1 MVEIIGL
8 ATLVALVWLLAFAMK
23 TESDAERRRSTMP
36 SGMVAGQERGA
47 GSETKHAA

>member
-8 ATLVALVWLLAFAMK
+8 TTLVAMVWLLAFAMK
-23 TESDAERRRSTMP
+23 TESDAARRRCTSPAVMTC
-36 SGMVAGQERGA
+36 QEKGA